1 MARAAALREAH
12 YPLDNYE
19 LDDRYRRE
27 SGRVFLTGTQALV
40 RIPLM
45 QRTMDRAAGLNTA
58 GFISG
63 YRGSP
68 LAAYDTE
75 LWRAEKFLKENN
87 ITFLPAVNE
96 ELAATA
102 MLGTQQVEA
111 DPHKQVDGVFGIWYG
126 KGPGV
131 DRAGDGLKHGN
142 AYGTSPH
149 GGVLVVAGDDH
160 GAVSSSMSHQSDV
173 AFLTWLMPNLNPAN
187 VAEYLEFGLYGIAL
201 SRYSGMWVGFKAIS
215 ETVESAMSVE
225 LPPYPE
231 FATPE
236 FEMPPDGLQ
245 IRWPDYPGPQIE
257 ERLEAKKAAT
267 LAFAE
272 ANPID
277 RKIFNT
283 PNARYGIVTTGKG
296 HLDLME
302 ALRLLDIDDKE
313 ARRIGLDVY
322 KVGMVWPL
330 AHDAALD
337 FVRDK
342 HEVLVIEE
350 KRGLIESEFK
360 EYFYDYPGRKPKRMV
375 GKQDEFGNR
384 LVPWVGELSPIQL
397 AGIVAQRM
405 DAAMPGLKLGERAAR
420 LASPESTVIRIGGAS
435 RTPYFCSGC
444 PHNTSTR
451 VPEGSQALAG
461 IGCHFMASW
470 MDRDTDGLI
479 QMGGEGVN
487 WVTRSLY
494 NGGRHIFQNLGDG
507 TFYHSGS
514 LAIRQAFAA
523 KTNITFKI
531 LFNDAVAMTGGQPVD
546 GPVTVQSIAHSVRA
560 EGIER
565 IAVVSDEPEN
575 FNLADFPSGTTLAHR
590 RDLDAIQ
597 RELREIPGV
606 TVLIY
611 AQACATEK
619 RRRRKRGTLEDPNKF
634 VVINDLVCE
643 GCGDCSVESNC
654 LSVIPKETPFGRKRQ
669 IDQNSCNKD
678 FSCVNGFCPSFVTV
692 EGGQRKTSDAAA
704 SRAFP
709 GEKLAALPLP
719 EAPQIE
725 SSYDLLVTGVG
736 GTGVVTVGALI
747 TMAAHLEGKGA
758 SVLDFMGFAQ
768 KFGPVLSF
776 IRIAREPGALNQ
788 VRIDE
793 QQADALIGCDLVV
806 SSSPK
811 ASSTLCKGHTRAVL
825 NTTEMSTADFVKFR
839 DASLKASERVE
850 AIQNIIGKKNLST
863 IAANHLAESLL
874 GNTIYSNVLM
884 LGYAWQSG
892 LIPVSLDAML
902 RAIELNGVA
911 IDENKKAFGWG
922 RIAAADTRY
931 VQEQIADPQQTV
943 EGIESLD
950 EIIRR
955 RAEFLVDYQ
964 DQALSERFSR
974 LVGRVRQA
982 ETAVNA
988 GAKLSLT
995 EAVARSYFKTLA
1007 CKDEY
1012 EVARLHTQTGFLE
1025 KVRKEFGNKA
1035 KLRFHLAPPMLS
1047 HRVDLRGRPRKREFG
1062 AWMIPAFR
1070 LLARLRRL
1078 RGTPFDLFGLSGE
1091 RRLER
1096 ALIGE
1101 YEKNIEVL
1109 LEQLSLHNIELA
1121 TEIVNEYLEIR
1132 GYGPVKEEAAE
1143 KARKQIETKLA
1154 GYRQVTSKAA

>member
-102 MLGTQQVEA
+102 ILGTQQVEA

-231 FATPE
+231 FVIPE
-236 FEMPPDGLQ
+236 FEMPPDGLH

-302 ALRLLDIDDKE
+302 ALRLLDIDKKE

-397 AGIVAQRM
+397 AGIVAKRM
-405 DAAMPGLKLGERAAR
+405 DAAMPGLKLCERAAR

-451 VPEGSQALAG
+451 VPEGSRALAG
-461 IGCHFMASW
+461 IGCHFMANW

-479 QMGGEGVN
+479 QMGGEGIN

-565 IAVVSDEPEN
+565 IALVSDEPEN

-590 RDLDAIQ
+590 RDLDTVQ

-634 VVINDLVCE
+634 VVINELVCE

-692 EGGQRKTSDAAA
+692 EGGQRITSDAAA

-719 EAPQIE
+719 EAPQIQ

-736 GTGVVTVGALI
+736 GTGVITVGALI

-776 IRIAREPGALNQ
+776 IRIAREPGELNQ

-850 AIQNIIGKKNLST
+850 AIQHIVGKKNLST

-884 LGYAWQSG
+884 VGYAWQSG

-911 IDENKKAFGWG
+911 VDENKKAFGWG
-922 RIAAADTRY
+922 RIAAADTRF

-943 EGIESLD
+943 AGIESLD

-964 DQALSERFSR
+964 DQALSERFSS
-974 LVGRVRQA
+974 LVERVREA

-1012 EVARLHTQTGFLE
+1012 EVARLHTQTGFLQ
-1025 KVRKEFGNKA
+1025 KLRKEFGNKA

-1047 HRVDLRGRPRKREFG
+1047 HSVDLRGRPRKREFG

-1070 LLARLRRL
+1070 LLARLRKL

-1109 LEQLSLHNIELA
+1109 LEHLSLHNIELA
-1121 TEIVNEYLEIR
+1121 MEIVNEYLEIR
-1132 GYGPVKEEAAE
+1132 GYGPVKEEAAA